1 MPTIV
6 IVLAAVALAVFLL
19 ATSTI
24 KIVQEYERGVIFRLG
39 RLVGARGPGLFF
51 LIPGAERMRKVDL
64 RIVTLEVPAQEAI
77 TRDNVT
83 VKVNAVVYFRVV
95 NPEDAVVK
103 VLDYIRA
110 TSLIGQTTLRS
121 ILGQSDLDHLL
132 SERDKINTELQQVI
146 DTQTSAWGVKV
157 TSVEVR
163 DLELPQTMQRAMARQ
178 AEAERE
184 KRAKVIHAE
193 GEFSASQQLANAAQ
207 VIGSQPA
214 TLQLRYLQTLT
225 EIAAEKNS
233 TIVFPLPLELLQG
246 FFSLSATRRRTG
258 WHPRGG
264 QRPAHPGLRVT
275 TLGIETWTLS
285 PGSCG
290 RMLAHRAARRSRTAR
305 TATVRRASPG
315 HSRDGTPRTSS
326 LDFNEARCGRM
337 GPRLLGRR

>member
-6 IVLAAVALAVFLL
+6 IVVIAIVLVVLL
-19 ATSTI
+19 LGTSAI

-95 NPEDAVVK
+95 DPEEAVVK
-103 VLDYIRA
+103 VLDYVRA

-132 SERDKINTELQQVI
+132 SERDKINAELQQVI

-193 GEFSASQQLANAAQ
+193 GEFTASQQLANAAA

-233 TIVFPLPLELLQG
+233 TIVFPLPLDLLQG
-246 FFSLSATRRRTG
+246 LLNL
-258 WHPRGG
+258 PP
-264 QRPAHPGLRVT
+264 RPAATDGVDGHAR
-275 TLGIETWTLS
+275 S
-285 PGSCG
+285 PGQ
-290 RMLAHRAARRSRTAR
+290 SR
-305 TATVRRASPG
+305 
-315 HSRDGTPRTSS
+315 
-326 LDFNEARCGRM
+326 
-337 GPRLLGRR
+337 

>member
-1 MPTIV
+1 MPTII
-6 IVLAAVALAVFLL
+6 IVLVAIVVLALVLL
-19 ATSTI
+19 SSTI

-95 NPEDAVVK
+95 DPEEAVVK
-103 VLDYIRA
+103 VLDYVRA

-132 SERDKINTELQQVI
+132 SQRDKINAEVQQVI

-163 DLELPQTMQRAMARQ
+163 DLELPQSMQRAMARQ

-193 GEFSASQQLANAAQ
+193 GEYSASQQLANAAQ

-225 EIAAEKNS
+225 EIAAGKNS

-246 FFSLSATRRRTG
+246 FFNLA
-258 WHPRGG
+258 PPKARGSG
-264 QRPAHPGLRVT
+264 V
-275 TLGIETWTLS
+275 
-285 PGSCG
+285 
-290 RMLAHRAARRSRTAR
+290 
-305 TATVRRASPG
+305 
-315 HSRDGTPRTSS
+315 DSS
-326 LDFNEARCGRM
+326 LPQA
-337 GPRLLGRR
+337 PTPSS

>member
-1 MPTIV
+1 MPTLV
-6 IVLAAVALAVFLL
+6 IAVVLLVMLGILVLS
-19 ATSTI
+19 STI

-39 RLVGARGPGLFF
+39 RLVGARGPGLFL
-51 LIPGAERMRKVDL
+51 LIPGVERMRKVDL

-95 NPEDAVVK
+95 DPENAVVK
-103 VLDYIRA
+103 VLDYVRA

-132 SERDKINTELQQVI
+132 SERDKINAELQQVI

-163 DLELPQTMQRAMARQ
+163 DLELPQSMQRAMARQ

-193 GEFSASQQLANAAQ
+193 GEFNASQQLANAAE

-233 TIVFPLPLELLQG
+233 TIVFPLPIDLLQCLLNIPG
-246 FFSLSATRRRTG
+246 
-258 WHPRGG
+258 
-264 QRPAHPGLRVT
+264 RP
-275 TLGIETWTLS
+275 
-285 PGSCG
+285 
-290 RMLAHRAARRSRTAR
+290 
-305 TATVRRASPG
+305 
-315 HSRDGTPRTSS
+315 
-326 LDFNEARCGRM
+326 
-337 GPRLLGRR
+337 